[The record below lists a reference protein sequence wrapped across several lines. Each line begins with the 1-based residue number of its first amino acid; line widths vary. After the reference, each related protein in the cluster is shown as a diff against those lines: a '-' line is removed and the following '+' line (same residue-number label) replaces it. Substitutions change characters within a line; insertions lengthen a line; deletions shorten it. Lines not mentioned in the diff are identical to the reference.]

1 MGVTVELSFD
11 FVGIGCD
18 KGPIHSGVVCC
29 ALGECGWDVSQ
40 DVDILV
46 VDEFLLQNFELV
58 DGVGLI
64 SEQVEVEV
72 VTGDGV
78 QGDEGHLRQFGF
90 QADHLNQVLQHSG
103 IRLMIRDIVI
113 VPWSSDNL
121 NLIPQFLLYHLLDV
135 LLVEVDGL
143 LSFFPFVMSR
153 KVPRCYDEVSIQSIC
168 ILECRVK

>member
-1 MGVTVELSFD
+1 
-11 FVGIGCD
+11 
-18 KGPIHSGVVCC
+18 
-29 ALGECGWDVSQ
+29 
-40 DVDILV
+40 
-46 VDEFLLQNFELV
+46 
-58 DGVGLI
+58 
-64 SEQVEVEV
+64 
-72 VTGDGV
+72 
-78 QGDEGHLRQFGF
+78 
-90 QADHLNQVLQHSG
+90 
-103 IRLMIRDIVI
+103 MIRDIVI